1 MKKLILLMAAVLTAV
16 SAYAHSFEEVA
27 AKIDRKACDAV
38 ENPKSAL
45 NKGAEPF
52 RVFLKKFCSDK
63 KFRDSR
69 LKLSDGVDPAS
80 ERVEMAFKPE
90 WLEECEFPVQAEY
103 WQYIY
108 SYSTWQDATADS
120 VTYYSVSDV
129 VEDYVPE
136 SEDEVIDGVGST
148 LLATFKR
155 IGGRWYLTELVMAG

>member
-69 LKLSDGVDPAS
+69 LKLPYSDVS
-80 ERVEMAFKPE
+80 EFVYELLIPKGM
-90 WLEECEFPVQAEY
+90 EECEFPVEAKY
-103 WQYIY
+103 WQNIY

-120 VTYYSVSDV
+120 VVYYSADDTF
-129 VEDYVPE
+129 EDYVAE
-136 SEDEVIDGVGST
+136 SDDVDEETGGGT
-148 LLATFKR
+148 LSATFKR
-155 IGGRWYLTELVMAG
+155 IGGRWYLVDIMFAG

>member
-69 LKLSDGVDPAS
+69 LKLPYSDVS
-80 ERVEMAFKPE
+80 EFVYELLIPKGM
-90 WLEECEFPVQAEY
+90 EECEFPVQAEY

-120 VTYYSVSDV
+120 VTYYSDSDV